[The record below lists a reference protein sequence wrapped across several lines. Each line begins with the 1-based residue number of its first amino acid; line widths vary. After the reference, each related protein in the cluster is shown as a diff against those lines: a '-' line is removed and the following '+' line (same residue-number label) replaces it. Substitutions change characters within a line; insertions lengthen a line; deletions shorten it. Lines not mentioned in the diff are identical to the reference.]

1 MTDYKDDKTDLTI
14 LLDIDGVLNIRSRS
28 YTTRGFELETHLI
41 SRLNYLVKELSN
53 KYQVRIALYS
63 GWDYDSVLRKCAK
76 YPAIVSRLLDT
87 YLVKHNPNQ
96 SSFVDSINLT
106 LIRSDIPNTR
116 VILIDDEIL
125 ETKRKDN
132 TLLYKVDCTVGLSD
146 TDVTSILESA

>member
-1 MTDYKDDKTDLTI
+1 M
-14 LLDIDGVLNIRSRS
+14 
-28 YTTRGFELETHLI
+28 
-41 SRLNYLVKELSN
+41 
-53 KYQVRIALYS
+53 
-63 GWDYDSVLRKCAK
+63 
-76 YPAIVSRLLDT
+76 SRLLDT